1 MRKIKICLNKLT
13 IQKDRKL
20 LLLLINGTWKE
31 LNIIGATDTDK
42 FLDQLNSKKKLT
54 RLVIWIYARVF
65 SKDCTTFTVDKL
77 PAHVNKIL
85 LQLMRIGLLVITE
98 SQISNTSIE
107 ICELI
112 YFI

>member
-1 MRKIKICLNKLT
+1 MRKIKICLNKST

-65 SKDCTTFTVDKL
+65 SKDCTTFTVGKL
-77 PAHVNKIL
+77 RVHVNKIL
-85 LQLMRIGLLVITE
+85 LQLMRIGLLDITE